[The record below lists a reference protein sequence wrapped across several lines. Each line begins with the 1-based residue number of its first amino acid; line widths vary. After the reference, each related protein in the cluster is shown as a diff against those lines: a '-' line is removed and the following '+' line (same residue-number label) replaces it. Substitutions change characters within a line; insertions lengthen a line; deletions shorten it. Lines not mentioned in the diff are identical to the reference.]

1 MIKYFILFSA
11 ASLLFGCVSTG
22 PHIVEDKSEYTKK
35 VKPQSLVLKKKNRA
49 HCPDQLVD
57 LPIKKWSQVLDLAN
71 SCVKSGNWENV
82 EKLAKHLS
90 LKESDS
96 PWGSYYMSIFM
107 LEKHRMDHAEWLA
120 NLAIKKAP
128 EFGMLYFQRA
138 RVLWEKG
145 EKELAFEDAHK
156 ALSLDDRILAAHQFL
171 GEMYLRD
178 LAYQK
183 ASEHLQKVYDSSFQ
197 SPPVVLGLAES
208 RYELRQYELAA
219 PLVKQALDIKQRD
232 VRLYYMLA
240 TSLETIPE
248 KLEDTIDAYTDL
260 RMLIQNKKTDVVS
273 MAQVESRL
281 QDLKKKLDEQKQ
293 RQVSSV
299 KNAKEDKK

>member
-1 MIKYFILFSA
+1 
-11 ASLLFGCVSTG
+11 
-22 PHIVEDKSEYTKK
+22 
-35 VKPQSLVLKKKNRA
+35 
-49 HCPDQLVD
+49 
-57 LPIKKWSQVLDLAN
+57 
-71 SCVKSGNWENV
+71 
-82 EKLAKHLS
+82 
-90 LKESDS
+90 
-96 PWGSYYMSIFM
+96 
-107 LEKHRMDHAEWLA
+107 
-120 NLAIKKAP
+120 
-128 EFGMLYFQRA
+128 
-138 RVLWEKG
+138 
-145 EKELAFEDAHK
+145 
-156 ALSLDDRILAAHQFL
+156 
-171 GEMYLRD
+171 MYLRD

-232 VRLYYMLA
+232 VGLYYMLA

-281 QDLKKKLDEQKQ
+281 QDLKK
-293 RQVSSV
+293 
-299 KNAKEDKK
+299 A